1 MASDDDDFQ
10 PDKYTTRAFDLVVKI
25 KPKFKPPQ
33 TNIQKKA
40 PCFKMPDNKYLT
52 KKKDDGF
59 KAPMPKK
66 AFPATNKDD
75 NYQ

>member
-10 PDKYTTRAFDLVVKI
+10 PDKYTTRAFDLIVKP
-25 KPKFKPPQ
+25 KPKFKPPP

-40 PCFKMPDNKYLT
+40 SCFKMPDNKYLT
-52 KKKDDGF
+52 KKKDDEF
-59 KAPMPKK
+59 KALVLKK
-66 AFPATNKDD
+66 DIPATNKDD

>member
-52 KKKDDGF
+52 KKKDE
-59 KAPMPKK
+59 KVSPPVQKK
-66 AFPATNKDD
+66 DIPAA
-75 NYQ
+75 